1 MRSASL
7 QHNITGLIK
16 ENANANGES
25 LEMKNSKLDQCVL
38 WNLFSSQQIAQK
50 KRFILIAFT
59 QKMTDTSAFIR

>member
-59 QKMTDTSAFIR
+59 QKMTDTSASIR